1 MGMHLRGGDS
11 KEGSMS
17 GKRLMGIATAVI
29 LGAAMLAAP
38 ADVHAKKKCPKACKT
53 QVNDCKDAAK
63 AANDCTGLKGAE
75 KKACKLALRDA
86 KKACKRDILATCAAH
101 EGQVADD
108 VCSASAAFLD

>member
-1 MGMHLRGGDS
+1 
-11 KEGSMS
+11 MS

-38 ADVHAKKKCPKACKT
+38 ADVHAKKKCPKVCKT
-53 QVNDCKDAAK
+53 QVKDCKDAAK
-63 AANDCTGLKGAE
+63 AANDCTGLKGTE
-75 KKACKLALRDA
+75 KKACKQALKDA
-86 KKACKRDILATCAAH
+86 KKACKGILATCAAH